1 MKVPIYRDLVVLQL
15 ALLVFLLDQFTKFLV
30 RELLPLRFSFPYDG
44 FFRITH
50 TYNTGSAFGIFQG
63 QNTPL
68 IFVSFVGIV
77 ILALIYRSQARPSN
91 LLRFSLALQ
100 LGGAFGNLVDRLW
113 LGHVTDFIDIGPWPV
128 FNLADASIVSGLVIL
143 AWVFLRPGQAEAP
156 GTGTAPVAIDG
167 YSWCPVCEGEMVSL
181 PNGWRCGVCGV
192 KEKIDL
198 SLAPISEAAAPG
210 WGVSTGDGAKQPP
223 APGPAWSGPL
233 PTSPESA
240 PDESSP
246 SETRSDPAED
256 GSERGVGPATSPG
269 REGELT

>member
-1 MKVPIYRDLVVLQL
+1 MSQFPGPVPDAPPSPASTPTMKVPIYRDLLVLQL

-30 RELLPLRFSFPYDG
+30 RELLPLRYSFPYDG

-68 IFVSFVGIV
+68 IFVSFVGII
-77 ILALIYRSQARPSN
+77 ILALIYRSQARPSS

-100 LGGAFGNLVDRLW
+100 LGGAFGNLLDRLR

-128 FNLADASIVSGLVIL
+128 FNLADASIVSGLLIL
-143 AWVFLRPGQAEAP
+143 AWVFLRPGQSADVATVAAP
-156 GTGTAPVAIDG
+156 AAVDG
-167 YSWCPVCEGEMVSL
+167 YAWCPVCEGEMMTL

-198 SLAPISEAAAPG
+198 SLAPVAEAAAPG
-210 WGVSTGDGAKQPP
+210 WGVSTRDGAKQP
-223 APGPAWSGPL
+223 APGPGGP
-233 PTSPESA
+233 
-240 PDESSP
+240 
-246 SETRSDPAED
+246 PAYFP
-256 GSERGVGPATSPG
+256 RKRP
-269 REGELT
+269 